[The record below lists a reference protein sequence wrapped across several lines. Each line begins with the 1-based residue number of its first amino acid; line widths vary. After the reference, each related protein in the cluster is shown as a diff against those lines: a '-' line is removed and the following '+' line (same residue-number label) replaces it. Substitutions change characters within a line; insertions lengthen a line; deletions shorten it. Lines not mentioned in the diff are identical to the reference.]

1 MQIASRLLKR
11 ALQLGHADLDYISF
25 DHAIRG
31 ADMMRISERAQR
43 TMEFLVI
50 GLVMGVTEDLLAVW
64 LSTGEPITWSV
75 LGIVIVVALPF
86 AFLSEY
92 IVDHP
97 KFWQR
102 TIGLRLKKP
111 GSDDPSR

>member
-1 MQIASRLLKR
+1 M
-11 ALQLGHADLDYISF
+11 
-25 DHAIRG
+25 IRV
-31 ADMMRISERAQR
+31 SERARR
-43 TMEFLVI
+43 TLEFLVI

-92 IVDHP
+92 VVDHP
-97 KFWQR
+97 KFWQNA
-102 TIGLRLKKP
+102 IGLRLKKP
-111 GSDDPSR
+111 EPDNPSQ

>member
-1 MQIASRLLKR
+1 MI
-11 ALQLGHADLDYISF
+11 IV
-25 DHAIRG
+25 
-31 ADMMRISERAQR
+31 SERTQR

-92 IVDHP
+92 VVDHP
-97 KFWQR
+97 KFWR
-102 TIGLRLKKP
+102 NVIGLRLKKP
-111 GSDDPSR
+111 EPDNPS

>member
-1 MQIASRLLKR
+1 M
-11 ALQLGHADLDYISF
+11 
-25 DHAIRG
+25 IRV
-31 ADMMRISERAQR
+31 SERARR
-43 TMEFLVI
+43 TLEFLVI

-92 IVDHP
+92 VVDHP
-97 KFWQR
+97 KFWQNA
-102 TIGLRLKKP
+102 IGLRLKNP
-111 GSDDPSR
+111 GPDNPSR

>member
-1 MQIASRLLKR
+1 
-11 ALQLGHADLDYISF
+11 
-25 DHAIRG
+25 
-31 ADMMRISERAQR
+31 MMRVSERAQR